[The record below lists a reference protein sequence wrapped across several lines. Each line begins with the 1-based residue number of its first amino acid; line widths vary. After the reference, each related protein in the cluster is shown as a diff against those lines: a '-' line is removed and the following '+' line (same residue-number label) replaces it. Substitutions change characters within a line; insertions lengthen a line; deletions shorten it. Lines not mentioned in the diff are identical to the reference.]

1 MKVWL
6 KAATCV
12 VGIGLPLLCGCSS
25 APSGTG
31 SFKLTKSQI
40 SRFGNKQEIVTRNS
54 DRCVDKS
61 GGITYNL
68 MSCGGVAID
77 GYQSIIDEI
86 VIIKNSAIIYLS
98 EQTQCA
104 NRSFDRPAFI
114 GKIYRKARTTVSLTS
129 AKSSSVLIRGS
140 PRSTFGSVYAKI
152 GSKSIRMVESR
163 EI

>member
-86 VIIKNSAIIYLS
+86 VIIKNSTASPAEIQRLS
-98 EQTQCA
+98 SSQA
-104 NRSFDRPAFI
+104 SWLA
-114 GKIYRKARTTVSLTS
+114 S
-129 AKSSSVLIRGS
+129 AKKHCEDDSDVRDGGTAGAVSFNACIADAFDHRVTQLIGARQ
-140 PRSTFGSVYAKI
+140 
-152 GSKSIRMVESR
+152 
-163 EI
+163 